1 MYKILNGLLLCL
13 KLIEIVEKKQI
24 IYTENRIF
32 ESKHYSSKKAS
43 TVPLAT

>member
-1 MYKILNGLLLCL
+1 MYNILNGLLLCL
-13 KLIEIVEKKQI
+13 KLIEIVEKKI